1 MNNNDQWPTYNVA
14 DAELNWDFLGA
25 QTKPI
30 TPANVRTHFARW
42 ARTPQR
48 FEDPNGGKW
57 CQPPGEWN
65 YYGGNSWWLH
75 SDDQPTTITG
85 VQYDVDGEVHHEAT
99 DPLMGAVL
107 DMFGDAYPGS
117 DFPTAPRMLDI
128 NPDATWN
135 TSFLARG
142 LQVGTKTAPQRL
154 IRGTVAPGTW
164 MSSRWLHFG
173 RNLNLSGK
181 VWNAGVGGSVQ
192 QTCLP
197 KESLYLAPG
206 QGSAALDALA
216 AGLRSDDVRGLMVR
230 FTAYLTLYFTG
241 SVFADLKNATLTE
254 RYARLAQLW
263 QDQISTGEVPL
274 QNPAVSRIVGSI
286 GLWSGDEHITVPGGR
301 YLAPCTT
308 TSIEVPKERK
318 VWLGCTALE
327 THTRGSKVFAS
338 IDLGNTVPELDE
350 NGAKVPLGDLKLLL
364 ERDGTNEARTV
375 ATLPQSGYD
384 TEHYEKKAGIVDLEL
399 DATAPELA
407 TGDQVLVLVRE
418 TAAGQDRLLVEQ
430 RLTAWAENRGLYVEQ
445 GATNTLTIEVRD
457 RGKLPEDTVYVLL
470 QQYVPTPRQPAPGD
484 FLKRAA
490 PDEELVSFRKEPGE
504 KQTGLLRVR
513 DGRATVTFDSVRPG
527 FPVVAFFPYFEN
539 DTPPTPPD
547 VLPPFGAPQ
556 QGFNSAYYSSI
567 RVMPFDD
574 DLPAQFQ
581 QVLDI
586 SDNDRDAAWQF
597 VYERILYLYDAL
609 YPIMR
614 YYGSLDLGE
623 QKSVEQNIDQIVR
636 LCEPDMLDS
645 TLYMPASRD
654 LSNGKRTVLK
664 MYRDLVLADE

>member
-14 DAELNWDFLGA
+14 DAELNWDFLAA
-25 QTKPI
+25 QDEPV
-30 TPANVRTHFARW
+30 TPANVSTHFAEW
-42 ARTPQR
+42 ARTPQQ
-48 FEDPNGGKW
+48 FTDPGGVKW

-75 SDDQPTTITG
+75 TDDQPTTITG
-85 VQYDVDGEVHHEAT
+85 VQYDIGGEVHH
-99 DPLMGAVL
+99 DSDDVLMGAVL
-107 DMFGDAYPGS
+107 DMVGDAYPGS

-154 IRGTVAPGTW
+154 IRGTVVPGTW

-197 KESLYLAPG
+197 KESLHLAVD
-206 QGSAALDALA
+206 QGSRALDKLAAALQW
-216 AGLRSDDVRGLMVR
+216 DDVRGLMVR

-241 SVFADLKNATLTE
+241 PDFDDLKNATLTE
-254 RYARLAQLW
+254 RYARLAALW
-263 QDQISTGEVPL
+263 KKQIATGEMPL

-286 GLWSGDEHITVPGGR
+286 GLWSGNEHITVPGGR
-301 YLAPCTT
+301 YLAPATPTT
-308 TSIEVPKERK
+308 ISVAKTKK

-327 THTRGSKVFAS
+327 THTQDGKVTAS
-338 IDLGNTVPELDE
+338 IDLGNTIPELDE
-350 NGAKVPLGDLKLLL
+350 NGAKVALGDLKLLL
-364 ERDGTNEARTV
+364 EQGPTRARTV
-375 ATLPQSGYD
+375 ATLTQSAYD
-384 TEHYEKKAGIVDLEL
+384 TEHYEKTAGIVDLQL
-399 DATAPELA
+399 DATEDEIA
-407 TGDQVLVLVRE
+407 TGNLVLVRE
-418 TAAGQDRLLVEQ
+418 ADGAQARLLVEQ

-445 GATNTLTIEVRD
+445 GASNTLTIEVRD
-457 RGKLPEDTVYVLL
+457 RGKLPTDTVYVLL
-470 QQYVPTPRQPAPGD
+470 QQYVPSPRQPAPGD

-490 PDEELVSFRKEPGE
+490 PDEELLSFRREPGE
-504 KQTGLLRVR
+504 EKTGLLRVQ

-556 QGFNSAYYSSI
+556 RAFNSAYYSSV

-581 QVLDI
+581 QVLDTTG
-586 SDNDRDAAWQF
+586 NDRDAAWEF
-597 VYERILYLYDAL
+597 VYERIMYLYDAL

-623 QKSVEQNIDQIVR
+623 QKAVEQNIDQIIR
-636 LCEPDMLDS
+636 LCEPHMLDS

-664 MYRDLVLADE
+664 MYRDLVLANG